1 MRFFELRNLMIGSV
15 VFTLT
20 FVLGWLLGIGSSA
33 PPVVGKPERAQITL
47 MPDAPA
53 RP

>member
-1 MRFFELRNLMIGSV
+1 MIGSV

-20 FVLGWLLGIGSSA
+20 FVLGWLLGIGSNA
-33 PPVVGKPERAQITL
+33 PPVTGKAAQAQISL
-47 MPDAPA
+47 APDIRV

>member
-20 FVLGWLLGIGSSA
+20 FVLGWLLGVGSSA
-33 PPVVGKPERAQITL
+33 PLVAGNSERAQITL
-47 MPDAPA
+47 TSDAPA